1 MSGWLRTKLFC
12 ICIIRAP
19 SPPPKRFQYVM
30 GTVLVAPDV
39 GYAAHDAVVR
49 PPAAM
54 SAVLHKN
61 LRLLIRCSSDVLHR
75 MSSQS
80 ISCLLRFLRSETHL
94 VRYPQSSNLH
104 PQYCDRVSRERV
116 LETV

>member
-1 MSGWLRTKLFC
+1 MFGWLRTKSFC

-39 GYAAHDAVVR
+39 GYAAHDAAAR

-80 ISCLLRFLRSETHL
+80 ISCLLRSETHL
-94 VRYPQSSNLH
+94 VRCPQSSRSEER
-104 PQYCDRVSRERV
+104 RVGKDAN
-116 LETV
+116 